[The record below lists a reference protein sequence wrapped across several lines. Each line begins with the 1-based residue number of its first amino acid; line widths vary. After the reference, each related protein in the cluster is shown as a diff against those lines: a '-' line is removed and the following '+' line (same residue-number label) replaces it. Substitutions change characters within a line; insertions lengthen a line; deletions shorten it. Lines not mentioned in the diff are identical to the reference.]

1 MTLQRAL
8 DPMRTLT
15 NMDMTDRV
23 PDWLTPIAWLF
34 IALALLSA
42 AAIAFDIY
50 ARRHRHDS
58 VAVELVWIT
67 SALYLGPF
75 AVAGYLR
82 RGRAN
87 PTSTT
92 VTANIAGEAEGTAV
106 AVLPGGGASAVAHL
120 IAVPFVVAVGWTI
133 AGLAMWPMILVIAVL
148 AIVMLVIYERVAS
161 RGPRTGRT
169 RGISIGSAIAA
180 AFITVAAFDIG
191 MVGWMLLLH
200 FNDLMPPVTESAFW
214 FLMQIGVVL
223 GLLTGYPAVKWL
235 TRRHESVVP
244 A

>member
-1 MTLQRAL
+1 M
-8 DPMRTLT
+8 DMPMRSA
-15 NMDMTDRV
+15 V
-23 PDWLTPIAWLF
+23 PDWLTPVAWTYLT
-34 IALALLSA
+34 LSLVSA
-42 AAIAFDIY
+42 AYIAFDIY
-50 ARRHRHDS
+50 ALRHRRLS
-58 VAVELVWIT
+58 VATELVWIT

-75 AVAGYLR
+75 AVAAHLR
-82 RGRAN
+82 HSRAN

-92 VTANIAGEAEGTAV
+92 VTAGAEQAESTAV

-120 IAVPFVVAVGWTI
+120 IAVPLVVAVGWTI

-148 AIVMLVIYERVAS
+148 AIVMLAIYERVTS

-169 RGISIGSAIAA
+169 RGISVGSAIAA

-200 FNDLMPPVTESAFW
+200 FNDLMPPVTDSTFW
-214 FLMQIGVVL
+214 FLMQLGVIL
-223 GLLTGYPAVKWL
+223 GLLTGYPAVSWL
-235 TRRHESVVP
+235 LRRNQSVAP

>member
-1 MTLQRAL
+1 MDT
-8 DPMRTLT
+8 MRSA
-15 NMDMTDRV
+15 V
-23 PDWLTPIAWLF
+23 PDWLTPVAWTYITLS
-34 IALALLSA
+34 LLSA
-42 AAIAFDIY
+42 AFIAFDIFLLR
-50 ARRHRHDS
+50 RRHHL
-58 VAVELVWIT
+58 VASELVWIT

-75 AVAGYLR
+75 AVAVYLR
-82 RGRAN
+82 QGRAN
-87 PTSTT
+87 STSATD
-92 VTANIAGEAEGTAV
+92 TARIAGAAEGTAV

-148 AIVMLVIYERVAS
+148 VFVMLVIYERVAS

-169 RGISIGSAIAA
+169 RGISIGAAVTA

-200 FNDLMPPVTESAFW
+200 FNDLMPPVTDSTFW
-214 FLMQIGVVL
+214 FLMQMGVIV
-223 GLLTGYPAVKWL
+223 GLLTGYPAVSWL
-235 TRRHESVVP
+235 LRRNQSVVP

>member
-1 MTLQRAL
+1 
-8 DPMRTLT
+8 
-15 NMDMTDRV
+15 MDMRSAV
-23 PDWLTPIAWLF
+23 PDWLTPVAWTYITLS
-34 IALALLSA
+34 LLSA
-42 AAIAFDIY
+42 AFIAFDIY
-50 ARRHRHDS
+50 LLRRRHLS
-58 VAVELVWIT
+58 VATELVWIT

-75 AVAGYLR
+75 AIAGYLR

-92 VTANIAGEAEGTAV
+92 VTAGIAEEAEGTAV

-148 AIVMLVIYERVAS
+148 ATVMLAIYERLAS
-161 RGPRTGRT
+161 HGPRAGRT
-169 RGISIGSAIAA
+169 GGISVGSALAA
-180 AFITVAAFDIG
+180 AVITVVAFDIG

-200 FNDLMPPVTESAFW
+200 FNDLMPPVTDSTFW
-214 FLMQIGVVL
+214 FLMQLGVIL
-223 GLLTGYPAVKWL
+223 GLVTGYPAVSWL
-235 TRRHESVVP
+235 LRRNRTVVP

>member
-1 MTLQRAL
+1 M
-8 DPMRTLT
+8 DMPMRSA
-15 NMDMTDRV
+15 V
-23 PDWLTPIAWLF
+23 PDWLTPVAWTYITLS
-34 IALALLSA
+34 LLSA
-42 AAIAFDIY
+42 AFIAFDIY
-50 ARRHRHDS
+50 LLRRRHLL
-58 VAVELVWIT
+58 VAKELVWIT

-75 AVAGYLR
+75 AVAVYLR
-82 RGRAN
+82 KGRAN
-87 PTSTT
+87 LTSTT
-92 VTANIAGEAEGTAV
+92 VTAGIAGEAEGTAV

-148 AIVMLVIYERVAS
+148 VFVMLVIYERVAS

-200 FNDLMPPVTESAFW
+200 FNDLMPPVTDGTFW
-214 FLMQIGVVL
+214 FLMQMGVIL
-223 GLLTGYPAVKWL
+223 GLLTGYPAVSWL
-235 TRRHESVVP
+235 LRRNQSAVP

>member
-1 MTLQRAL
+1 M
-8 DPMRTLT
+8 DMPMRSA
-15 NMDMTDRV
+15 V
-23 PDWLTPIAWLF
+23 PDWLTPVAWMYITLS
-34 IALALLSA
+34 LLSA
-42 AAIAFDIY
+42 AFIAFDIY
-50 ARRHRHDS
+50 LLRRRHLS
-58 VAVELVWIT
+58 VATELVWIT

-75 AVAGYLR
+75 AVAVYLR

-92 VTANIAGEAEGTAV
+92 VTAGIAGEAEGTAV

-148 AIVMLVIYERVAS
+148 AIVMLVVYERVAS

-214 FLMQIGVVL
+214 FLMQIGIVL

>member
-1 MTLQRAL
+1 
-8 DPMRTLT
+8 
-15 NMDMTDRV
+15 MDMPIRSAF
-23 PDWLTPIAWLF
+23 PDWLTPVAWTYITLS
-34 IALALLSA
+34 LLSA
-42 AAIAFDIY
+42 AFIAFDIY
-50 ARRHRHDS
+50 SLRRRHHL
-58 VAVELVWIT
+58 VASELVWIT

-75 AVAGYLR
+75 AVAVYLR
-82 RGRAN
+82 QGRAN
-87 PTSTT
+87 STSATD
-92 VTANIAGEAEGTAV
+92 TAGIAGEAEGTAV

-148 AIVMLVIYERVAS
+148 VFVMLVIYERVAS
-161 RGPRTGRT
+161 RGPRPGRT

-200 FNDLMPPVTESAFW
+200 FNDLMPPVTDSTFW
-214 FLMQIGVVL
+214 FLMQMGVIV
-223 GLLTGYPAVKWL
+223 GLLTGYPAVSWL
-235 TRRHESVVP
+235 LRRNQSVVP